1 MAYFKLNGISSI
13 GIGPDT
19 FEADAGGVVEIP
31 AEMVPRLV
39 DLLPLLPAGSVE
51 SADGP
56 TPAKGKGKY
65 GRP

>member
-1 MAYFKLNGISSI
+1 MAFFKLNGIPSI

-19 FEADAGGVVEIP
+19 YEADAGGVVEIP
-31 AEMVPRLV
+31 EESVPFLV

-56 TPAKGKGKY
+56 TPSKGKGK
-65 GRP
+65 